1 MRKTI
6 VFGFKMEGVCMI
18 SKWVCPMESWGMVW
32 NSEEVIAGQGNFM
45 GVNKSTPE
53 GEMEENQG

>member
-1 MRKTI
+1 
-6 VFGFKMEGVCMI
+6 MEGVCMI